1 MYFNFFYY
9 ICAIILLCKIKPKFN
24 MKKLII
30 STIIIF
36 ATAVTGMH
44 TLSAQNNVPAQKTQ
58 KAQKTNPKY
67 AHKGWR
73 MVWAD
78 EFNGDK
84 VDESSWRRCL
94 RYGSPWNRHMS
105 LLDTLVRVR
114 NGVVELWGVN
124 TPEGYQDSLKFL
136 TGGLESRG
144 KRYIRNGRIDVRARY
159 DCAQGFW
166 PAIWMMPESEKP
178 WPNAGE
184 IDIMEHLN
192 FDDYIYQTVHSY
204 HIEGGHQPKTQHDHK
219 EKVDLTQFNIY
230 SVEVNDSVITY
241 YINGQK
247 TFTYNRLDPEPKDQ
261 YPFDD
266 YDYYM
271 ILSAQLGGH
280 WIGPIEASQL
290 PVKME
295 IDYVRFYLPK
305 KNKTNKK

>member
-1 MYFNFFYY
+1 
-9 ICAIILLCKIKPKFN
+9 

-44 TLSAQNNVPAQKTQ
+44 TLSAQNNASAQKTQ
-58 KAQKTNPKY
+58 KVQKTNPKH

-73 MVWAD
+73 MVWSD

-184 IDIMEHLN
+184 IDIM
-192 FDDYIYQTVHSY
+192 
-204 HIEGGHQPKTQHDHK
+204 
-219 EKVDLTQFNIY
+219 
-230 SVEVNDSVITY
+230 
-241 YINGQK
+241 
-247 TFTYNRLDPEPKDQ
+247 
-261 YPFDD
+261 
-266 YDYYM
+266 
-271 ILSAQLGGH
+271 AQL
-280 WIGPIEASQL
+280 
-290 PVKME
+290 
-295 IDYVRFYLPK
+295 
-305 KNKTNKK
+305 

>member
-1 MYFNFFYY
+1 MYFNYFLY

-44 TLSAQNNVPAQKTQ
+44 TLSAQNNVSAQKTQ
-58 KAQKTNPKY
+58 KAQKTNPKH

-73 MVWAD
+73 MVWSD

-204 HIEGGHQPKTQHDHK
+204 HIEGGHQPKTQHD
-219 EKVDLTQFNIY
+219 
-230 SVEVNDSVITY
+230 
-241 YINGQK
+241 
-247 TFTYNRLDPEPKDQ
+247 
-261 YPFDD
+261 
-266 YDYYM
+266 
-271 ILSAQLGGH
+271 
-280 WIGPIEASQL
+280 
-290 PVKME
+290 
-295 IDYVRFYLPK
+295 
-305 KNKTNKK
+305 NK

>member
-1 MYFNFFYY
+1 MYFNYFSY
-9 ICAIILLCKIKPKFN
+9 ICAIIILCKIKPEFN

-36 ATAVTGMH
+36 ATAVMGMH
-44 TLSAQNNVPAQKTQ
+44 TLSAQNNVSAQKTQ
-58 KAQKTNPKY
+58 KVQKTNPKH

-204 HIEGGHQPKTQHDHK
+204 HIEGGHKPKTQHDHK

-305 KNKTNKK
+305 KQKNNKK